1 MSFKRIVTN
10 TLARPGVSIN
20 SEKPWDIQVLRD
32 RFYRRAAR
40 GALSLGESYIDR
52 DWDVASLDGLF
63 GRIIAAGLRNSQ
75 ISELN
80 RTV

>member
-10 TLARPGVSIN
+10 TLARAGVSIN

-40 GALSLGESYIDR
+40 GALSLGES
-52 DWDVASLDGLF
+52 
-63 GRIIAAGLRNSQ
+63 
-75 ISELN
+75 
-80 RTV
+80 